1 MSDMKAEF
9 GSCSGWSFSSW
20 LSGRVD
26 AVTEPDEADRAAN
39 ETAIA
44 ARNRL
49 RAELLTSGLYDL
61 VPLAEIE
68 SVITRD
74 PLAAT
79 TADQQEL
86 ALSVMRS
93 LVDDGLMEFEGWDN
107 LPLDEAMARVRDLFI
122 SNYDDPGAW
131 AFAVWLRLT
140 ESGKR
145 IAEHLKAEP
154 TE

>member
-1 MSDMKAEF
+1 MM
-9 GSCSGWSFSSW
+9 
-20 LSGRVD
+20 
-26 AVTEPDEADRAAN
+26 TEPDKARRAEN
-39 ETAIA
+39 HIA
-44 ARNRL
+44 MAAQDRL

-61 VPLAEIE
+61 VPLAEVE

-74 PLAAT
+74 RLAVT

-93 LVDDGLMEFEGWDN
+93 LVNEGLMEFQGWDN
-107 LPLDEAMARVRDLFI
+107 LPLDEAMARVRDVFI
-122 SNYDDPGAW
+122 NHYDDPGAW

-145 IAEHLKAEP
+145 IAEVLKAEAP
-154 TE
+154 D